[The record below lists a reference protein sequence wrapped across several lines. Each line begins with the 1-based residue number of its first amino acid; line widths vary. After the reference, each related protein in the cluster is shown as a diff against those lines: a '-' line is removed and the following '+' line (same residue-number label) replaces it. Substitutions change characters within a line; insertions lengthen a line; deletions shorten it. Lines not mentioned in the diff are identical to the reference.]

1 MVALTLLGAVRV
13 EAQAGPDAMPGSAM
27 AHDTPFY
34 REGTFHALLG
44 AVLIGGGILAY
55 RALRSRVRWRAG
67 PAGFVS
73 EAVLALDLTDS
84 TRLATHYGEA
94 VALRARNALE
104 EQVRRLTETARTYL
118 ETTGD
123 GCLVTF
129 PAVAPA
135 LEAAVGLVREWHERP
150 PDLGPAGRLDLRAG
164 VTYGEILLDA
174 RGARHGAAINKAY
187 RLLSVKPKDIAEVK
201 VDVEGTALS
210 EQTRIL
216 VDEDATQEAGRTV
229 GVRFVGYAR
238 LRGFT
243 GLHGVYEVSW
253 QARIPPATDVEC
265 LGADWQGG
273 TP

>member
-1 MVALTLLGAVRV
+1 VTFRV
-13 EAQAGPDAMPGSAM
+13 
-27 AHDTPFY
+27 
-34 REGTFHALLG
+34 
-44 AVLIGGGILAY
+44 
-55 RALRSRVRWRAG
+55 LRSRLRWRAG

-73 EAVLALDLTDS
+73 EAVLAVDLMDS

-104 EQVRRLTETARTYL
+104 EQVRRLTETGRTYL

-135 LEAAVGLVREWHERP
+135 LEAAVALVREWHERP

-187 RLLSVKPKDIAEVK
+187 RLLSVKPRDLADVK
-201 VDVEGTALS
+201 VEAEGTALS
-210 EQTRIL
+210 ERTRIL
-216 VDEDATQEAGRTV
+216 VDEEAAQEAGRAD

-243 GLHGVYEVSW
+243 GLHGVYGVTW
-253 QARIPPATDVEC
+253 QARAPTTAPAAA
-265 LGADWQGG
+265 ADTERRASGGQEG